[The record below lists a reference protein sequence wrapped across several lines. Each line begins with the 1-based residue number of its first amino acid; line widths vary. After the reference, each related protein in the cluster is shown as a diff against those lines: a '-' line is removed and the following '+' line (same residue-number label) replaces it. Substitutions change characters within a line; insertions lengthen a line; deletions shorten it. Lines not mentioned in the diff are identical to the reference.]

1 MVNEGRKGRERR
13 GGQNGGR
20 RGGERRGVAH
30 RFGFWI
36 H

>member
-20 RGGERRGVAH
+20 RRGERRGVAH